1 MGFSQYFSEK
11 FMGQFLNGTAYSFP
25 ATVYVAL
32 FTTQPS
38 GGTGGTEANYTGYAR
53 VAMTVGTT
61 DFTAVST
68 TGEVKNAI
76 AVNFPTNTGTAQTV
90 VGYGLFDASTAGN
103 LLTDN
108 TLTSSQT
115 INNGASASFA
125 IGALTLTATINP

>member
-11 FMGQFLNGTAYSFP
+11 VMGQFLNGTAYSFP

-38 GGTGGTEANYTGYAR
+38 GGTGGTEADYTGYAR

-68 TGEVKNAI
+68 SGEVQNAI
-76 AVNFPTNTGTAQTV
+76 AINFPTNTGTAQTV
-90 VGYGLFDASTAGN
+90 VGYGFFDASTAGN

-125 IGALTLTATINP
+125 AGALTLTATINP

>member
-1 MGFSQYFSEK
+1 MGFSQYLSEK
-11 FMGQFLNGTAYSFP
+11 VMGQFLNGTAYTWP
-25 ATVYVAL
+25 TTVYVAL
-32 FTTQPS
+32 FTVQPS
-38 GGTGGTEANYTGYAR
+38 GGTGGTEADYTGYAR

-68 TGEVKNAI
+68 SGEVQNAI
-76 AVNFPTNTGTAQTV
+76 AINFPTNTGTAQTV
-90 VGYGLFDASTAGN
+90 VGYGFFDASTGGD

-125 IGALTLTATINP
+125 AGALTLTATINP

>member
-1 MGFSQYFSEK
+1 MGFSQYLSEK
-11 FMGQFLNGTAYSFP
+11 VMGQFLNGTAYTWP
-25 ATVYVAL
+25 TTVYVAL

-68 TGEVKNAI
+68 AGEVQNAI
-76 AVNFPTNTGTAQTV
+76 AINFPTNTGTAQTV
-90 VGYGLFDASTAGN
+90 VGYGFLDASTGGN

-125 IGALTLTATINP
+125 AGALTLTATINP

>member
-11 FMGQFLNGTAYSFP
+11 VMGQFLNGTAYSFP

-68 TGEVKNAI
+68 SGEVKNAI

-90 VGYGLFDASTAGN
+90 VGYGFFDASTAGN

-125 IGALTLTATINP
+125 AGALTLTATINP

>member
-38 GGTGGTEANYTGYAR
+38 GGTGGTEADYTGYAR

-76 AVNFPTNTGTAQTV
+76 VVNFPTNTGTAQTV

-125 IGALTLTATINP
+125 AGALTLTATINP

>member
-11 FMGQFLNGTAYSFP
+11 VMGQFLNGTAYSFP

-68 TGEVKNAI
+68 AGEVKNAI

-90 VGYGLFDASTAGN
+90 VGYGFFDASTSGN